1 MMSSHATEPQI
12 QGVLE
17 RLRSKGLDGHRSGGE
32 ERTVIGV
39 IGTRFEPQLGEQ
51 LEMLSGVEK
60 TTPISKPYKL
70 VSREFQPFDSVI
82 NVGGLKIGAGELSVM
97 AGPCAVESMEQMME
111 TALAVKAAGARV
123 LRGGA
128 FKPRTS
134 PYAFQG
140 MGEEGL
146 DILAE
151 VGQRTG
157 LKIITEV
164 MEPEQVDMVAAHA
177 DILQIGA
184 RSMQNFPL
192 LREVGR
198 VAKPVLLKRGMAA
211 TIDEWLMAAEY
222 IMAAGNFN
230 VILCER
236 GIRTFETAVRN
247 TLDLSAVPVAKR
259 LSHLPVIVDPSHGTG
274 KWYLVKPMAMA
285 AVAAGA
291 DGVLIE
297 VHPTPD
303 TATSDGPQSLTLP
316 NFRELMDTLRVV
328 GSAVGRQLP
337 LGAQGLAVE

>member
-82 NVGGLKIGAGELSVM
+82 NVDGLKIGAGELSVM